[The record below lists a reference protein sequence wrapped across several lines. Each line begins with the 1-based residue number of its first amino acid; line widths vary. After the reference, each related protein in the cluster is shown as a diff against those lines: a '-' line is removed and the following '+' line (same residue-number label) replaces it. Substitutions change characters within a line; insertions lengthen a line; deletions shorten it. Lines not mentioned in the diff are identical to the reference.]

1 MTPVAMLGTVLMGTG
16 TVFSLLAAW
25 GILDFPSPLA
35 RMHAATKSASLG
47 LALLAIGAGAA
58 AESWALTGVGFLV
71 AVFMFV
77 TAPISGHMVGR
88 AAYLAGQVDTLVH
101 DDLAGVDSE
110 PLRIGRPERSVRRP
124 LRWAALVL
132 IWMILWRDLAFGTLI
147 GGMLVATLI
156 EGLRKSFAADT
167 RASLVGLIMFMV
179 RYVGM
184 VVTSN
189 LRVGWEVI
197 TPRNDRIREAIVA
210 VPLQVGSLNA
220 ALLVANAVSF
230 TPGSLA
236 VELTEEPITL
246 YVHVL
251 HYSSTAD
258 VVDTVRD
265 LERLAAGVFPDRK
278 SGATRNGGRAS
289 GRPPFMSR

>member
-1 MTPVAMLGTVLMGTG
+1 MTPVAMLGAVLMGIG

-58 AESWALTGVGFLV
+58 AESWPLTGVGFLV

-77 TAPISGHMVGR
+77 TAPITGHMVGR
-88 AAYLAGQVDTLVH
+88 AAYLAGQVDVLVH
-101 DDLAGVDSE
+101 DDLAGVDSK

-124 LRWAALVL
+124 LRLAALVVV
-132 IWMILWRDLAFGTLI
+132 WMILWRDLGFGTLV
-147 GGMLVATLI
+147 GGVLVATLV
-156 EGLRKSFAADT
+156 ERLRKSFAADT
-167 RASLVGLIMFMV
+167 RASMAGLVGFLV
-179 RYVGM
+179 RYAGM
-184 VVTSN
+184 VVVSN
-189 LRVGWEVI
+189 LRVAWEVI
-197 TPRNDRIREAIVA
+197 TPRNEGIREAIVA

-236 VELTEEPITL
+236 VELTEEPTTL

-251 HYSSTAD
+251 HFSS
-258 VVDTVRD
+258 VDEVRQTVRS
-265 LERLAAGVFPDRK
+265 LERLAARVYPARTGEDVL
-278 SGATRNGGRAS
+278 SE
-289 GRPPFMSR
+289 